1 MIYTMVYYFII
12 SFSNIDP
19 LISHIWIE
27 LEICFIHNLFK
38 NPEIYAFKVLTVTES
53 CCGLAQ

>member
-12 SFSNIDP
+12 SLSNIDP

-27 LEICFIHNLFK
+27 LEICFIQNLFTHS
-38 NPEIYAFKVLTVTES
+38 EIYAFKVLTVTEC